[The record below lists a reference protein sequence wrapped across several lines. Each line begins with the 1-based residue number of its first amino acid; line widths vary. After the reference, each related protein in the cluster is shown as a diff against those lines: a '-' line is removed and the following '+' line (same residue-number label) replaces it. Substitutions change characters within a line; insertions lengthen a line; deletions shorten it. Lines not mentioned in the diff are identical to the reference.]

1 MAQCPHCMTDIHDE
15 ASVCPSCGAKKGVYG
30 PGWTAEDYVGRA
42 KVIAALAGFFLLV
55 GVGFLIAGQGGIFI
69 LIAIVALFVGCLA
82 VVTLVMSG
90 GKEKWYR

>member
-1 MAQCPHCMTDIHDE
+1 MAQCPHCMTNIHDE

-30 PGWTAEDYVGRA
+30 PGWTADDYVDRA

-55 GVGFLIAGQGGIFI
+55 GVGFLIA
-69 LIAIVALFVGCLA
+69 AVALFVGSLA
-82 VVTLVMSG
+82 IVTLVMSG